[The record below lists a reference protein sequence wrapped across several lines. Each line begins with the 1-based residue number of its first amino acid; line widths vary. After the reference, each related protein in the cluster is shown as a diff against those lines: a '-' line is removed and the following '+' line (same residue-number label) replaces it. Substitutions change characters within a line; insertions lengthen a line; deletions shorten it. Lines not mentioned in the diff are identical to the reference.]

1 MFHAVGII
9 GYTRSQD
16 VGGSN
21 AQIFEDIKKLGAD
34 KSYRRW
40 LLKKQISK
48 VYVLSTI
55 IGIVVAMGYQ
65 YMILW
70 GNDKV
75 FLDYERKIMVIAL
88 VTSVLA
94 AIYQYMMYRKS
105 LKTVRSTLGLD

>member
-1 MFHAVGII
+1 M
-9 GYTRSQD
+9 
-16 VGGSN
+16 
-21 AQIFEDIKKLGAD
+21 
-34 KSYRRW
+34 
-40 LLKKQISK
+40 KKQISK